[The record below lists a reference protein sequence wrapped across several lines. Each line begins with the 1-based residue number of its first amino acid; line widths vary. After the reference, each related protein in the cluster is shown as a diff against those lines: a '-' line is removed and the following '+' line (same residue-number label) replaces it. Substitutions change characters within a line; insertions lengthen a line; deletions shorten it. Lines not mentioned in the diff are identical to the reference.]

1 MFFPGLSKTVPNVPM
16 DLRESVVM
24 AIRVFEGNSGKNV
37 ELVGRQPAS
46 ETGFEDIKYRTKKF
60 KDAQEV
66 ERIRLEMITWIEENP
81 ERFQI
86 GLEFLKTTFEPLIKM
101 AQKAGLGP
109 KVS

>member
-46 ETGFEDIKYRTKKF
+46 ETGLEDIKYRTKKF
-60 KDAQEV
+60 KDAEEV
-66 ERIRLEMITWIEENP
+66 ERTRVEMLNWIKENP
-81 ERFQI
+81 EQFHK
-86 GLEFLKTTFEPLIKM
+86 GLEFLKTALEPVIKM
-101 AQKAGLGP
+101 AQKVGLGP